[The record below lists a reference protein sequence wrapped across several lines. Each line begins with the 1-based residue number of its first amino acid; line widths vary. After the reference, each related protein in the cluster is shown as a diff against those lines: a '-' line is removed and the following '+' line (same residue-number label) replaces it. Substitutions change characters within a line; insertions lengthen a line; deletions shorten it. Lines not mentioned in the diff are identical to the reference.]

1 VGTQGPNNTVT
12 SDMKN
17 KIISRK
23 RMTISPVTLVES
35 EKSSED
41 NSIIRI
47 FSLQNKMHVDEDED
61 SVSELKTYI
70 NNMEKDELQAELPRR
85 IFNASRIVAQC
96 IAELDKDEYGDYVYR
111 EKDMSDEASQRL
123 KKASDV
129 LKFWLNLLKSVN
141 KYSKNLPRIDDMAQT
156 ETADKEVQ

>member
-1 VGTQGPNNTVT
+1 
-12 SDMKN
+12 
-17 KIISRK
+17 
-23 RMTISPVTLVES
+23 MTISPVTLVES

>member
-1 VGTQGPNNTVT
+1 MGTQGPNNTVT